1 MVEFTIESLNIGPPT
16 KEIFSGR
23 EKFTGICK
31 EPVPGPVRLTKLG
44 FEGDGVADTKHH
56 GGEDKALCVYS
67 LDHYRYWEKTLGT
80 SLPPAAFGEN
90 LTVSN
95 MREKDICIGDVFQLG
110 TAVVQVSQPR
120 QPCKT
125 LAARFN
131 RRDMIK
137 LVVDSGR
144 TGFYCR
150 VLQEGSVDSHARL
163 VLRERDKNSVT
174 IAYANYIY
182 HHDRNN
188 GEGIDTVL
196 SLAPLSAS
204 WRESFLKLKA
214 RLT

>member
-1 MVEFTIESLNIGPPT
+1 MTLSLIESLNIGLPR
-16 KEIFSGR
+16 KELFQGK
-23 EKFTGICK
+23 EYFTGIIK
-31 EPVPGPVRLTKLG
+31 QPVPGPVRLTKLG
-44 FEGDGVADTKHH
+44 FEGDGVADAKHH

-67 LDHYRYWEKTLGT
+67 LDHYPYWEKTLGT

-95 MREKDICIGDVFQLG
+95 IGENDICIGDVFQLG

-120 QPCKT
+120 QPCRT
-125 LAARFN
+125 LAARYN

-163 VLRERDKNSVT
+163 VLRERDRNSVT
-174 IAYANYIY
+174 IAHANHIY
-182 HHDRNN
+182 HHDRKNS
-188 GEGIDTVL
+188 EGIDTVL
-196 SLAPLSAS
+196 SLSPLSAS
-204 WRESFLKLKA
+204 WRESFRKLKE